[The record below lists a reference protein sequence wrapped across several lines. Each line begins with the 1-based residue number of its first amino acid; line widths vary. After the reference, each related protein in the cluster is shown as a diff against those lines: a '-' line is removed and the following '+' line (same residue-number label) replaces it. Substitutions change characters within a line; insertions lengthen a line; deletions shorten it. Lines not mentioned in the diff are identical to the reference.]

1 MSGPTV
7 SMETYIYRAFDKLY
21 AELQFSN
28 IVVTNT
34 TQELLQDLENEI
46 ISISK
51 QKNTTEGQETYEDGY
66 EHGYQN
72 GDEYGYDRGYEQG
85 YEARFDEVYSVGF
98 EAGVR
103 KARELPRS
111 E

>member
-7 SMETYIYRAFDKLY
+7 SMETYIYHAFDKLY
-21 AELQFSN
+21 AELQFNN

-46 ISISK
+46 ISVSK
-51 QKNTTEGQETYEDGY
+51 DKKTTECQEIYEDGY

-72 GDEYGYDRGYEQG
+72 GDDYGYDRGYEQG
-85 YEARFDEVYSVGF
+85 YEARFDEVYSEGF
-98 EAGVR
+98 EAGFK